1 MAVSNEPLDN
11 AAWAPKPIG
20 EKFVRPK
27 SSFGG
32 LLSKEW
38 FLFLLFITPNFVFLI
53 LFTYWPLIRNF
64 QLSMQTVNP
73 YTKAQSFS
81 GFDNYQRLFD
91 DRVFKMVA
99 TNTAIFIGACVFFTL
114 GLGLL
119 IALLLNEKLKGRTA
133 VRALVFA
140 PYLIAGSAVA
150 LVWAYI
156 FNPRSGLI
164 AQMLGWFDITG
175 PRWLEDPTWALTAI
189 IIVYVWKNL
198 GFATVVFLAGLQG
211 IPKDLYE
218 AAKLD
223 GASAWWRFRSVTL
236 PMLSPISFF
245 LMVTSVLSTFQAFD
259 IQDVMTGGRPGVF
272 HNDARLLRLR
282 PGIPGTTVGAR
293 SRCCGDALRPH
304 AHRDNWPN
312 LLGTQAGALRWIATN
327 SHFPKSLAML
337 ACSSSCCSS
346 ACRCS
351 GWFPAR

>member
-1 MAVSNEPLDN
+1 MAVIQEATGKPEWSPQ
-11 AAWAPKPIG
+11 PIG
-20 EKFVRPK
+20 KEFVHPK
-27 SSFGG
+27 RSVGG

-38 FLFLLFITPNFVFLI
+38 FLFLLFILPNFVFLV

-73 YTKAQSFS
+73 YTKVSSFS
-81 GFDNYQRLFD
+81 GLDNYRWLFN
-91 DRVFKMVA
+91 DRVFRLVA

-114 GLGLL
+114 GLGLV

-133 VRALVFA
+133 VRAMVFA

-150 LVWAYI
+150 LVWTYI
-156 FNPRSGLI
+156 FNPRYGLI
-164 AQMLGWFDITG
+164 AQMLGWFDISS
-175 PRWLEDPTWALTAI
+175 PRWLEDPDWALAAV

-259 IQDVMTGGRPGVF
+259 IQDVMTGGGP
-272 HNDARLLRLR
+272 AYA
-282 PGIPGTTVGAR
+282 TTTLVYYVYDQG
-293 SRCCGDALRPH
+293 
-304 AHRDNWPN
+304 W
-312 LLGTQAGALRWIATN
+312 QAQRWERAAAAAVVL
-327 SHFPKSLAML
+327 FFLML
-337 ACSSSCCSS
+337 FVTVIQTLWE
-346 ACRCS
+346 RKQVHYD
-351 GWFPAR
+351 GQ

>member
-1 MAVSNEPLDN
+1 MAVINEPVGS
-11 AAWAPKPIG
+11 AEWAPKPIG
-20 EKFVRPK
+20 EKFIHPK

-32 LLSKEW
+32 LLSKQW
-38 FLFLLFITPNFVFLI
+38 FLFLLFIFPNFFFLV

-64 QLSMQTVNP
+64 QLSTQTVNP
-73 YTKAQSFS
+73 YTRAQTYS
-81 GFDNYQRLFD
+81 GLDNYERLID

-99 TNTAIFIGACVFFTL
+99 TNTAIFIVACVFFTL

-164 AQMLGWFDITG
+164 AQMLGWFDISG

-259 IQDVMTGGRPGVF
+259 IQDVMTGGGP
-272 HNDARLLRLR
+272 AYS
-282 PGIPGTTVGAR
+282 TTTLVYYVY
-293 SRCCGDALRPH
+293 D
-304 AHRDNWPN
+304 
-312 LLGTQAGALRWIATN
+312 QAFQAQRWERA
-327 SHFPKSLAML
+327 AAAAVML
-337 ACSSSCCSS
+337 FILMLIVTIGQTLWE
-346 ACRCS
+346 RKQVHY
-351 GWFPAR
+351 GG

>member
-1 MAVSNEPLDN
+1 MAVNNEPLGSSE
-11 AAWAPKPIG
+11 WAPKPIG
-20 EKFVRPK
+20 ESFVHPK

-38 FLFLLFITPNFVFLI
+38 FLFLLFIFPNFFFLV
-53 LFTYWPLIRNF
+53 LFTYWPLIRNIR
-64 QLSMQTVNP
+64 LSLETVNP
-73 YTKAQSFS
+73 YTKVSSYS
-81 GFDNYQRLFD
+81 GLDNYTRLLD
-91 DRVFKMVA
+91 DRVFKQVA
-99 TNTAIFIGACVFFTL
+99 TNTAIFIIACVFFTL

-164 AQMLGWFDITG
+164 SQILGWFDITG
-175 PRWLEDPTWALTAI
+175 PRWLEDPSWALTAI

-198 GFATVVFLAGLQG
+198 GFAVVVFLAGLQG

-259 IQDVMTGGRPGVF
+259 IQDVMTKGGP
-272 HNDARLLRLR
+272 AYS
-282 PGIPGTTVGAR
+282 TTTLVYYVY
-293 SRCCGDALRPH
+293 D
-304 AHRDNWPN
+304 
-312 LLGTQAGALRWIATN
+312 QAWQAQRWERA
-327 SHFPKSLAML
+327 AAAAVML
-337 ACSSSCCSS
+337 FVLMLVVTIGQTFWE
-346 ACRCS
+346 RKQVHY
-351 GWFPAR
+351 GG